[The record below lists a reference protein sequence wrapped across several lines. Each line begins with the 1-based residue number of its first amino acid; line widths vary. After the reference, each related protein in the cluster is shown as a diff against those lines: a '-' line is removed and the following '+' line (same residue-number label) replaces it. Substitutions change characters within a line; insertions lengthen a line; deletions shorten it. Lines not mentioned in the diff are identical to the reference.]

1 MKYYII
7 LLVAVTTILA
17 ACGGE
22 AEQTN
27 IQSLLT
33 SSADSLKHAS
43 TVLDSWTEA
52 KFVDQMAKIAELEE
66 TLKAEREGSPKYDTA
81 KDAHQSALKAYEEE
95 KTTFL
100 NERKVEFK
108 ELYSQ
113 TNEIIAGIDNQIAE
127 LDQTRKDPIVT
138 TYVVGDTLFKDYFR
152 VKGNVEATGNALI
165 IPALAGTIKAIHVQ
179 KGEKVS
185 KNQLILEI
193 DTDVLDKQLAEIQTS
208 LTLADDL
215 YNRQNALWEQNIGSE
230 VQLLEAKNRKESLE
244 NTKATLTEQ
253 KKMAQVRAPLSGI
266 LDELVP
272 RVGEMAAP
280 GMPIARVI
288 NLDELYIEA
297 DVSERHFGAISVG
310 GEALVSVSGVDG
322 VSDLPATISRVGSYI
337 KPDNRTFQIRVDFGE
352 DGPELI
358 PNLVADL
365 KINEFTKDSIA
376 YLPHSLIQTDALGN
390 AYVWALI
397 PSEREDRNLAVKQV
411 IETGPTYQDLT
422 AIFTGLDPGTI
433 IVDKGARKMRK
444 NILVRV
450 QAGSVSANASNQ
462 N

>member
-1 MKYYII
+1 MKNYII
-7 LLVAVTTILA
+7 LLAAVTTILA

-22 AEQTN
+22 AEQTD

-43 TVLDSWTEA
+43 TVLDSWTET
-52 KFVDQMAKIAELEE
+52 KFVDQVAKIAELEE
-66 TLKAEREGSPKYDTA
+66 TLKAEREGSTEYDTA

-100 NERKVEFK
+100 NERKGEFK
-108 ELYSQ
+108 ALYSQ
-113 TNEIIAGIDNQIAE
+113 TNEIIAGIDDQIAE
-127 LDQTRKDPIVT
+127 LDQMRKDPIVT

-165 IPALAGTIKAIHVQ
+165 IPALAGTVKAIHVQ

-185 KNQLILEI
+185 KDQLILEI

-215 YNRQNALWEQNIGSE
+215 YTRQNALWEQNIGSE

-244 NTKATLTEQ
+244 NTRATLTEQ

-310 GEALVSVSGVDG
+310 GEALVSVPGVDG
-322 VSDLPATISRVGSYI
+322 VSDWPATISRVGSYI
-337 KPDNRTFQIRVDFGE
+337 KPDNRTFQIRVDFGD

-376 YLPHSLIQTDALGN
+376 YLPNSLIQTDALGN

-422 AIFTGLDPGTI
+422 AIFTGLDPGAI